1 MASNNELML
10 PPQILNALY
19 KQERFLKNN
28 PIPGINFHFNESDI
42 TDIQADIE
50 GPVATPYEGGTFRV
64 IIKIPQNFPSVAPKG
79 IFLTKIYHPN
89 ISEQGEICVNTLKR
103 DWDPKNWSL
112 SNLFQ
117 VIKCLLIIPFPQSA
131 LNEQAGKQFMED
143 YQEFF
148 NEAKMRTSIHAMKN
162 KNKIME
168 IEDQKEQKE
177 KKEKSEFSSDSDD
190 NNKYKND
197 IYSTPV
203 KKKKRRSYIYETD
216 STEKKRNISFND
228 IDFSSGNKFNK
239 NLSENK
245 NINFFNYKN
254 NCKLDMYSLC
264 SIKRNISTSDSKNK
278 KEEIDKWI
286 KRI

>member
-1 MASNNELML
+1 MTSNNELVL
-10 PPQILNALY
+10 PSQILNALY
-19 KQERFLKNN
+19 KQECFLKNN
-28 PIPGINFHFNESDI
+28 PLPGITFHFNESDI

-50 GPVATPYEGGTFRV
+50 GPVATPYEGGIFRV
-64 IIKIPQNFPSVAPKG
+64 IIKIPLNFPQVAPKG
-79 IFLTKIYHPN
+79 IFMTKIYHPNISEN

-131 LNEQAGKQFMED
+131 LNEEAGKLFMED
-143 YQEFF
+143 YDAFF
-148 NEAKMRTSIHAMKN
+148 KYAKWFTTIHAKPN
-162 KNKIME
+162 KSKKID
-168 IEDQKEQKE
+168 IED
-177 KKEKSEFSSDSDD
+177 KKEKNDFSSDSDD
-190 NNKYKND
+190 NNKFKND
-197 IYSTPV
+197 IYS
-203 KKKKRRSYIYETD
+203 
-216 STEKKRNISFND
+216 RNISFNEF
-228 IDFSSGNKFNK
+228 DFSSGNKFNK

-245 NINFFNYKN
+245 NMNINFFNYNN

-264 SIKRNISTSDSKNK
+264 SIKRNISVSDSKNK

>member
-1 MASNNELML
+1 MSSNNDFIL
-10 PPQILNALY
+10 PPQILNAIY
-19 KQERFLKNN
+19 KQELHLKNN
-28 PIPGINFHFNESDI
+28 PISGINFLFNENDI

-50 GPVATPYEGGTFRV
+50 GPEATPYEGGLFRV
-64 IIKIPQNFPSVAPKG
+64 TLKLLPNFPIVAPKG
-79 IFLTKIYHPN
+79 LFLTKIFHPN

-103 DWDPKNWSL
+103 DWNPKNWSL

-131 LNEQAGKQFMED
+131 LNEEAGKLFMED
-143 YQEFF
+143 YEQFF
-148 NEAKMRTSIHAMKN
+148 KIAKMFTSIHAKPAKN
-162 KNKIME
+162 KMDLDEEKIE
-168 IEDQKEQKE
+168 KE
-177 KKEKSEFSSDSDD
+177 KVNDDFSDDDDED
-190 NNKYKND
+190 NNKIKND

-203 KKKKRRSYIYETD
+203 KKKKKRRDFYETD
-216 STEKKRNISFND
+216 STDKKKNISFNEF
-228 IDFSSGNKFNK
+228 DFSSGNKFMK

-245 NINFFNYKN
+245 NINSINFNN

-264 SIKRNISTSDSKNK
+264 SIKRNISVSDSKNK

>member
-1 MASNNELML
+1 MSSNNDFIL

-19 KQERFLKNN
+19 KQELHLKNN
-28 PIPGINFHFNESDI
+28 PISGINFFFNENDI

-50 GPVATPYEGGTFRV
+50 GPVATPYEGGLFRV
-64 IIKIPQNFPSVAPKG
+64 TIKLLPNFPIVAPKG
-79 IFLTKIYHPN
+79 LFLTKIFHPN

-103 DWDPKNWSL
+103 DWNPKNWSL

-131 LNEQAGKQFMED
+131 LNEEAGKLFMED
-143 YQEFF
+143 YDQFF
-148 NEAKMRTSIHAMKN
+148 KIAKMFTSIHAKPTKN
-162 KNKIME
+162 KME
-168 IEDQKEQKE
+168 LDEE
-177 KKEKSEFSSDSDD
+177 KKEKDEFSDDD
-190 NNKYKND
+190 NNNKIKND

-203 KKKKRRSYIYETD
+203 KKKKRRRDFYETD
-216 STEKKRNISFND
+216 STEKKKNISFNEF
-228 IDFSSGNKFNK
+228 DFSSGDKFGK
-239 NLSENK
+239 NMSENK
-245 NINFFNYKN
+245 NLNNIYFKN

-264 SIKRNISTSDSKNK
+264 SIKKNLSVSDSKNK